1 MDIVWENIIPYFTQP
16 SQSQRDSRRSLTREE
31 NIEIQTEHKDIKS
44 QPVAQLTV
52 LEIPHLK
59 IFYGCAKV
67 STVAAGGRNSL
78 SGLQQ
83 TIEVILHPNDLSVLK
98 DKKAFI

>member
-52 LEIPHLK
+52 LEIPYLRTGVQK
-59 IFYGCAKV
+59 YRRLLQEAEILYLV
-67 STVAAGGRNSL
+67 SSKRW
-78 SGLQQ
+78 
-83 TIEVILHPNDLSVLK
+83 K
-98 DKKAFI
+98 